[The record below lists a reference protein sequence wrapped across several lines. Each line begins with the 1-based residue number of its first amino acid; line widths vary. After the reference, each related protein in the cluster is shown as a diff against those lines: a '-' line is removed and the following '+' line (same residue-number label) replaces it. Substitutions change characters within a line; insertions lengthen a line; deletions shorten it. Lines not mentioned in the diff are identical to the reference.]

1 MTDAKR
7 EKSEQRGE
15 IIPTYPTIHAGTTK
29 LHSRGARRRKS
40 NTAGPAIEPCPSR
53 IVVSP
58 NPISPTARPLP
69 SILHHSHTRLSHS
82 NGRARRRAALGIYSK
97 SLQPDRLICARA
109 RSPYTYTQRKR
120 KRSWRFDPA
129 SMCPK
134 KGNLSSSPLATSAFI
149 VCMPL
154 HRVGWSTDRPA
165 PLSPRAPRLPLCCGA
180 VWCTELLLPPH
191 HPLPTASHHGHH
203 VTTGGRRRPD
213 DESGGRAGCKVG
225 GGSLD
230 KGTSPCTLA
239 IAPSPLRYSARAWT
253 LLA

>member
-1 MTDAKR
+1 MSTQSKQTRRIRIQGQLLSSSKTDGKRRKQANRKKMTDAKR

-97 SLQPDRLICARA
+97 SLQPNRLICARA

-120 KRSWRFDPA
+120 KRSWRLDPT
-129 SMCPK
+129 SMCPMEFV
-134 KGNLSSSPLATSAFI
+134 SRCAMC
-149 VCMPL
+149 VCV
-154 HRVGWSTDRPA
+154 HRVHAPPSRRVVDR
-165 PLSPRAPRLPLCCGA
+165 SPRASLPPLASAPPGFCYGA
-180 VWCTELLLPPH
+180 VHRAPRAHHRHLTHRIAPP
-191 HPLPTASHHGHH
+191 ASC
-203 VTTGGRRRPD
+203 RPD
-213 DESGGRAGCKVG
+213 TVSTRHE
-225 GGSLD
+225 L
-230 KGTSPCTLA
+230 
-239 IAPSPLRYSARAWT
+239 
-253 LLA
+253 

>member
-165 PLSPRAPRLPLCCGA
+165 PLSPRAPPGFHYAAVRCGA
-180 VWCTELLLPPH
+180 QSSSCPPIIPFPPH
-191 HPLPTASHHGHH
+191 RTTAIMSPQE
-203 VTTGGRRRPD
+203 GGGD
-213 DESGGRAGCKVG
+213 QMMKVG
-225 GGSLD
+225 EELGA
-230 KGTSPCTLA
+230 KWAAVPWIRAPHLA
-239 IAPSPLRYSARAWT
+239 RWP
-253 LLA
+253 